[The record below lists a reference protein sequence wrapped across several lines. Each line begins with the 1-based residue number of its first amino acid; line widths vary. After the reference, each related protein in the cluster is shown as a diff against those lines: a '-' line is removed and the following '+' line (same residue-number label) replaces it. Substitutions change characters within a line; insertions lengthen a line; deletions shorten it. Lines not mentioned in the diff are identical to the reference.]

1 MRVLAAVT
9 WCVVCPHPSTRG
21 GAGVGISNE
30 RALAW
35 PERAFARGSGDGGG
49 GGMWVGGGNQQR
61 SDGAMF
67 GNGWLPNIAII
78 SHQCLNY

>member
-1 MRVLAAVT
+1 VTLAQ
-9 WCVVCPHPSTRG
+9 R
-21 GAGVGISNE
+21 VGIGVSDE

-35 PERAFARGSGDGGG
+35 PVWAFARGSGDGGG
-49 GGMWVGGGNQQR
+49 GGMWVGGGKKQR

-78 SHQCLNY
+78 SNRAVNY